1 MLTQVRNQTTENELI
16 VPPLHDSPVSKLIQ
30 VPNLQSKEHNLSRKI
45 HSFLFSKWWQMYIQ
59 ERLQNQ
65 LSWKHMKQ
73 QGISQWKS
81 DSPSHLCTI
90 FFQFFSPYLLHHFL
104 I

>member
-45 HSFLFSKWWQMYIQ
+45 YSFLFSKVVADVHTRKTSESIIL
-59 ERLQNQ
+59 ETHEATGNLTVE
-65 LSWKHMKQ
+65 K
-73 QGISQWKS
+73 
-81 DSPSHLCTI
+81 
-90 FFQFFSPYLLHHFL
+90 
-104 I
+104 